1 MKRIAAVLALL
12 LAAAATALAVRHAR
26 APVVTITYY
35 FIPGCSTCQHT
46 EERIRRIVAPYGH
59 KVAFRSIDNTSPEG
73 KDAIVRYRF
82 GSHGV
87 VVEDDRGAPH
97 VDFVEADHRV
107 YPDHI
112 ASALQRLV
120 PGGAGSS

>member
-1 MKRIAAVLALL
+1 MMLIGLGAFAGQR
-12 LAAAATALAVRHAR
+12 AR

-35 FIPGCSTCQHT
+35 FIPGCSTCQKT
-46 EERIRRIVAPYGH
+46 EERIRRIVTPYGH
-59 KVAFRSIDNTSPEG
+59 KVAFRSIDNTSAEG
-73 KDAIVRYRF
+73 KDAIVRYHF

-87 VVEDDRGAPH
+87 VVEDDRATPR